1 ARLTE
6 ITQSQARLMEA
17 VARFDSQFSA
27 QDHPEGARGATL
39 SQIVEAHKYNRGFG
53 QTGEITLGR
62 REGDQ
67 IAWILPHRHL
77 DLDHPQPIPFTGHL
91 AEPMRLAL
99 SGKSGTIVGLDY
111 RGVTV
116 LAAYEPVQTL
126 NLGLVSKI
134 DLQEIRQPYIQ
145 AAVITVLVGLGVI
158 TLSGV
163 LLFRI
168 SH

>member
-1 ARLTE
+1 
-6 ITQSQARLMEA
+6 
-17 VARFDSQFSA
+17 
-27 QDHPEGARGATL
+27 
-39 SQIVEAHKYNRGFG
+39 G

-67 IAWILPHRHL
+67 IVWILPHRHL

-126 NLGLVSKI
+126 DLGLVSKI

-145 AAVITVLVGLGVI
+145 AA
-158 TLSGV
+158 
-163 LLFRI
+163 
-168 SH
+168 